1 MGRDWPDMWG
11 YRRLASRW
19 RAVPGHSTI
28 TPSIVHNRESEPTFC
43 HHSAIAPEFD
53 VSQLGVFL
61 PQPRLVREG
70 AASIEYSDRDAR
82 NRPFLRF
89 QTGRGLSA

>member
-1 MGRDWPDMWG
+1 LIRADGSRRACPWG
-11 YRRLASRW
+11 PVQTQG
-19 RAVPGHSTI
+19 VPHYFSWLTVLRSQFLV

-43 HHSAIAPEFD
+43 HHSAIVPEFD

-70 AASIEYSDRDAR
+70 AASIEYATAMPAIDR
-82 NRPFLRF
+82 
-89 QTGRGLSA
+89 S

>member
-1 MGRDWPDMWG
+1 MNI
-11 YRRLASRW
+11 LARH
-19 RAVPGHSTI
+19 RPKLRFLHSDDVEQFPE
-28 TPSIVHNRESEPTFC
+28 TPSIVHTRESEPTLSPVGHC
-43 HHSAIAPEFD
+43 PTFD

-82 NRPFLRF
+82 NQPFLRF
-89 QTGRGLSA
+89 QNGPRVERIIN